1 MISLIVA
8 HDEQRG
14 IGKDGWMP
22 WHLPQDLA
30 HFKRVT
36 EHHAILMGRTTFAVM
51 KKPLPNRFTYVATR
65 QSDAHY
71 DFDHV
76 AIVHDL
82 DAFLREWQAKDEVL
96 YVSGG
101 AQIYAAALPYAAE
114 MWITKVKGVYAAD
127 TYFPEYDVRDYSLEA
142 QEAFPD
148 FTICHYVRQK

>member
-36 EHHAILMGRTTFAVM
+36 EHHAILMGRTTFAAM

-65 QSDAHY
+65 QHDVHY
-71 DFDHV
+71 DYEQV
-76 AIVHDL
+76 AVVYDL
-82 DAFLREWQAKDEVL
+82 NSFLKEWQEKDEIL
-96 YVSGG
+96 YICGG
-101 AQIYAAALPYAAE
+101 AQIYTQAMPYVEE
-114 MWITKVKGVYAAD
+114 MWITKVNGVFPAD
-127 TYFPEYDVRDYSLEA
+127 THFPAYNVMDYHLEMA
-142 QEAFPD
+142 DSYPE
-148 FTICHYVRQK
+148 FTICLYVKQK